1 MKKQALQLLYVPA
14 TPLFSILRPLMC
26 HSDALAFP
34 IIFVEALLRLF
45 VSSKLVMTLVSYL
58 VYQAQSA
65 VLDLMIGSACLFWL

>member
-1 MKKQALQLLYVPA
+1 
-14 TPLFSILRPLMC
+14 MC